1 MASLF
6 LGNFHAKPYTGT
18 AMQVKR
24 KLCGLPFGQL
34 EVNKDMH
41 FSILTNNHR
50 KNMKFIFEKM
60 ENSYDSILIATAFFS
75 ETEMIIKMIDKNINI
90 VLLVSL

>member
-1 MASLF
+1 MLA
-6 LGNFHAKPYTGT
+6 
-18 AMQVKR
+18 
-24 KLCGLPFGQL
+24 GLLAGQL

-50 KNMKFIFEKM
+50 KNMKSIVEEI

-75 ETEMIIKMIDKNINI
+75 ETETIIQKR
-90 VLLVSL
+90 L